1 MISVKNVSKRYH
13 TNNGWKTVLHDIN
26 FELKKGEKIG
36 ILGRNGAGKS
46 TLIRLIS
53 GVEPP
58 STGSIE
64 RKMSISWPLAFSGA
78 FQGSLTGMD
87 NLRFI
92 CRLYNVDFDYVK
104 SFTEEFTELG
114 DYLYEPVNKYS
125 SGMKARLAFALSLSV
140 EFDCYLIDEVIAVGD
155 SRFAAKCKYELFEKR
170 KDRSI
175 ILVSH
180 SPSAVKEYC
189 DNAVVLED
197 GYMHSFDNIDSA
209 YRYYNRDII
218 TEFTPESGSLK
229 EQLIGKKFLFSRYD
243 NRYPRVILLE
253 DDGSVTT
260 LEGTAH
266 PNESFWDVEEK
277 QFVFKNQ
284 HQQISSTFFEMGIK
298 NHKFEGYGYFM
309 PNKSIVFK
317 MIEQN

>member
-1 MISVKNVSKRYH
+1 MIRVNNVCKKYH
-13 TNNGWKTVLHDIN
+13 TNSGWKTVLKDIN

-58 STGSIE
+58 TSGTIE
-64 RKMSISWPLAFSGA
+64 RSMSISWPLAFSGA

-92 CRLYNVDFDYVK
+92 CRLYDVDPEYVTR
-104 SFTEEFTELG
+104 FTKEFSELG
-114 DYLYEPVNKYS
+114 DYLYEPVKKYS

-155 SRFAAKCKYELFEKR
+155 SRFAEKCKYELFEKR

-180 SPSAVKEYC
+180 SHSAMKQYC
-189 DNAVVLED
+189 DNAMVLEA
-197 GYMHSFDNIDSA
+197 GRLHKFDNMDDA
-209 YRYYNRDII
+209 YAHYN
-218 TEFTPESGSLK
+218 SL
-229 EQLIGKKFLFSRYD
+229 L
-243 NRYPRVILLE
+243 
-253 DDGSVTT
+253 
-260 LEGTAH
+260 
-266 PNESFWDVEEK
+266 
-277 QFVFKNQ
+277 
-284 HQQISSTFFEMGIK
+284 
-298 NHKFEGYGYFM
+298 
-309 PNKSIVFK
+309 
-317 MIEQN
+317 